1 MIKNLDKLVNPRKIN
16 KTILFF
22 NKILVNAKKTVKINN
37 NNNNKMKQ
45 ITPNRNNKK
54 KKIKIK

>member
-1 MIKNLDKLVNPRKIN
+1 VIKNLDKLVNPRKIN
-16 KTILFF
+16 KTIRFF

-45 ITPNRNNKK
+45 ITLNRNNRK
-54 KKIKIK
+54 KKIKIR